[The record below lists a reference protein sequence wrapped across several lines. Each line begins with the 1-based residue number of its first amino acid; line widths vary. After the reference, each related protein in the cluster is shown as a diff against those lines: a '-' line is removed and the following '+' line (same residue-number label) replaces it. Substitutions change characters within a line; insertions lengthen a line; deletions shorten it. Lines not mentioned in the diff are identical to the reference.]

1 MLRNENRFR
10 GKMNSV
16 GELFGYAR
24 VSTDEQD
31 VLMQIEALKRAGVSE
46 HRIYQDKR
54 SGKDLKRVGIN
65 DCLSH
70 MRRGDVLVVWRFDRL
85 SRSLRDLLAVFDQL
99 QERGIQL
106 RSIHEQLDTTSPM
119 GKLMFQ
125 LAGMLAEFERA
136 LIAERTR
143 LGMQTARAHGRRF
156 GPKPTL
162 TEKKLDRAVAML
174 RAGQS
179 VGVVARRMGVA
190 NVTLREKILK
200 VTGKKLWPDGP
211 RTRAKRKKP

>member
-1 MLRNENRFR
+1 MKTPSET
-10 GKMNSV
+10 KA

-31 VLMQIEALKRAGVSE
+31 VLMQMEALRRAGVPE

-54 SGKDLKRVGIN
+54 SGKDLKRVGLN
-65 DCLSH
+65 DCFSH

-85 SRSLRDLLAVFDQL
+85 SRSLRDLLNVFDDL
-99 QERGIQL
+99 QARGIQL

-136 LIAERTR
+136 LIAERTK
-143 LGMQTARAHGRRF
+143 LGMQTARAHGRKF
-156 GPKPTL
+156 GPKPVL
-162 TEKKLDRAVAML
+162 TDAKLERAVAML
-174 RAGQS
+174 RAGKS
-179 VGVVARRMGVA
+179 VSEVAKRMGVA
-190 NVTLREKILK
+190 NVTLREKVLAK
-200 VTGKKLWPDGP
+200 HGRRLWPAGP
-211 RTRAKRKKP
+211 RAKTR